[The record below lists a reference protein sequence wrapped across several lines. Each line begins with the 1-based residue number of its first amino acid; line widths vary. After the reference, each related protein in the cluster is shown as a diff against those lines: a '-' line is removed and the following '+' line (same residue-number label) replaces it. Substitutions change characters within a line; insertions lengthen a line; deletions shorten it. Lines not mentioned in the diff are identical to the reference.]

1 MYPCAGWQS
10 MVLGNVYKQSLA
22 EIWEDSPK
30 LRELRRITQ
39 ESFPECLTCE
49 ARDFCARCL
58 VRNYNESN
66 GDMLKINRHFCDVA
80 FLTKRLAEEY
90 FAEQLKKNYG
100 ETK

>member
-1 MYPCAGWQS
+1 M
-10 MVLGNVYKQSLA
+10 
-22 EIWEDSPK
+22 
-30 LRELRRITQ
+30 
-39 ESFPECLTCE
+39 TCE